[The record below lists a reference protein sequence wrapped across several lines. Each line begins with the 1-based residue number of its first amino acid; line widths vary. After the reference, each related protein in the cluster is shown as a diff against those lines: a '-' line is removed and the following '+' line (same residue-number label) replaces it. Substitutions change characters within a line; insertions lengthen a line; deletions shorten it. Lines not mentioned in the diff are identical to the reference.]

1 MVDHRG
7 HETHQPNQ
15 CNINTSITN
24 PVNDISVSNTISIG
38 NNNNNISTD
47 RFRDDNLE
55 EDETDEAEE
64 TTEVNNVNGEES
76 RNTHNYNNQTTDM
89 VKIKSNLS
97 SNTHQNDHSKSQNYD
112 EFDSKSGI
120 IYQKLDS
127 LKKPH
132 THTITTTTNS
142 TITNTTT
149 VTTTNST
156 IPLPVKLNIH
166 KENENNLEMSKDETM
181 RNLAKRTLA
190 IGIPGLHPSSH
201 KTLFIFSEENAIRK
215 YSKIIIEWGY
225 PFSLVIFMTF
235 DLVIH
240 VMMTS
245 TS

>member
-7 HETHQPNQ
+7 HEMHKSNQ
-15 CNINTSITN
+15 SNISTSNTSQF
-24 PVNDISVSNTISIG
+24 NDISVSNTVSIG
-38 NNNNNISTD
+38 NNNISTD

-64 TTEVNNVNGEES
+64 TIKVENVNNEEN
-76 RNTHNYNNQTTDM
+76 RITHNYNNQTTDI
-89 VKIKSNLS
+89 VKMKSGLS
-97 SNTHQNDHSKSQNYD
+97 NYTNQNDHSKSQNYD

-127 LKKPH
+127 FKKPY
-132 THTITTTTNS
+132 THTITTTTTNI
-142 TITNTTT
+142 TTNTITT

-156 IPLPVKLNIH
+156 IPLTVKLNIH

-181 RNLAKRTLA
+181 RNLARRTLA
-190 IGIPGLHPSSH
+190 IGIPGLHPSNH

-225 PFSLVIFMTF
+225 PFFFANFS
-235 DLVIH
+235 
-240 VMMTS
+240 
-245 TS
+245 

>member
-7 HETHQPNQ
+7 HEMHKSNQ
-15 CNINTSITN
+15 SNISTSVTSQ
-24 PVNDISVSNTISIG
+24 VNDISVSNTVCIG
-38 NNNNNISTD
+38 NNNISTD

-64 TTEVNNVNGEES
+64 TIKMENVNNEKN
-76 RNTHNYNNQTTDM
+76 RITHNYDNQTTDI
-89 VKIKSNLS
+89 VKMKSNLS
-97 SNTHQNDHSKSQNYD
+97 NYTNQNDHSKSQNYD

-127 LKKPH
+127 FKKPY
-132 THTITTTTNS
+132 THTITTTTTNI
-142 TITNTTT
+142 TTNTITT

-156 IPLPVKLNIH
+156 IPLTVKLNIH

-181 RNLAKRTLA
+181 RNLARRTLA
-190 IGIPGLHPSSH
+190 IGIPGLHPSNH

-225 PFSLVIFMTF
+225 PFFFANFS
-235 DLVIH
+235 
-240 VMMTS
+240 
-245 TS
+245 

>member
-7 HETHQPNQ
+7 HEMHKSNQ
-15 CNINTSITN
+15 SNISTSVTSQ
-24 PVNDISVSNTISIG
+24 VNDISVSNTVSIG
-38 NNNNNISTD
+38 NNNISTD

-64 TTEVNNVNGEES
+64 TIKVENVNNEEN
-76 RNTHNYNNQTTDM
+76 RITHNYDNQTTDI
-89 VKIKSNLS
+89 VKMKSGLS
-97 SNTHQNDHSKSQNYD
+97 NYTNQNDHSKSQNYD

-127 LKKPH
+127 FKKPY
-132 THTITTTTNS
+132 THTITTTTTNI
-142 TITNTTT
+142 TTNTITT

-156 IPLPVKLNIH
+156 IPLTVKLNIH

-181 RNLAKRTLA
+181 RNLARRTLA
-190 IGIPGLHPSSH
+190 IGIPGLHPSNH

-225 PFSLVIFMTF
+225 PFFFANFS
-235 DLVIH
+235 
-240 VMMTS
+240 
-245 TS
+245 

>member
-7 HETHQPNQ
+7 HEMHKSNQ
-15 CNINTSITN
+15 SNISTSITSQ
-24 PVNDISVSNTISIG
+24 VNDISVSNTVSIG
-38 NNNNNISTD
+38 NNNISTD

-64 TTEVNNVNGEES
+64 TIKVENVNNEEN
-76 RNTHNYNNQTTDM
+76 RITHNYNNQTTDI
-89 VKIKSNLS
+89 VKMKSGLS
-97 SNTHQNDHSKSQNYD
+97 NYTNQNDHSKSQNYD

-127 LKKPH
+127 FKKPY
-132 THTITTTTNS
+132 THTITTTTNI
-142 TITNTTT
+142 TTNTITT

-156 IPLPVKLNIH
+156 IPLTVKLNIH

-181 RNLAKRTLA
+181 RNLARRTLA
-190 IGIPGLHPSSH
+190 IGIPGLHPSNH

-225 PFSLVIFMTF
+225 PFFFANFS
-235 DLVIH
+235 
-240 VMMTS
+240 
-245 TS
+245 

>member
-7 HETHQPNQ
+7 HEMHKSNQ
-15 CNINTSITN
+15 SNISTSVTSQ
-24 PVNDISVSNTISIG
+24 VNDISVSNTVSIG
-38 NNNNNISTD
+38 NNNISTD

-64 TTEVNNVNGEES
+64 TIKVENVNNEEN
-76 RNTHNYNNQTTDM
+76 RITHNYDNQTTDL
-89 VKIKSNLS
+89 VKMKSGLS
-97 SNTHQNDHSKSQNYD
+97 NYTNQNDHSKSQNYD

-127 LKKPH
+127 FKKPY
-132 THTITTTTNS
+132 THTITTTTTNI
-142 TITNTTT
+142 TTNTITT

-156 IPLPVKLNIH
+156 IPLTVKLNIH

-181 RNLAKRTLA
+181 RNLARRTLA
-190 IGIPGLHPSSH
+190 IGIPGLHPSNH

-225 PFSLVIFMTF
+225 PFFFANFS
-235 DLVIH
+235 
-240 VMMTS
+240 
-245 TS
+245 

>member
-7 HETHQPNQ
+7 HEMHKSNQ
-15 CNINTSITN
+15 SNISTSITSQ
-24 PVNDISVSNTISIG
+24 VNDISVSNTVSIG
-38 NNNNNISTD
+38 NNNISTD

-64 TTEVNNVNGEES
+64 TIKVENVNNEEN
-76 RNTHNYNNQTTDM
+76 RITHNYNNQTTDI
-89 VKIKSNLS
+89 VKMKSGLS
-97 SNTHQNDHSKSQNYD
+97 NYTNQNDHSKSQNYD

-127 LKKPH
+127 FKKPY
-132 THTITTTTNS
+132 THTITTTTTNI
-142 TITNTTT
+142 TTNTITT

-156 IPLPVKLNIH
+156 IPLTVKLNIH

-181 RNLAKRTLA
+181 RNLARRTLA
-190 IGIPGLHPSSH
+190 IGIPGLHPSNH

-225 PFSLVIFMTF
+225 PFFFANFS
-235 DLVIH
+235 
-240 VMMTS
+240 
-245 TS
+245 

>member
-7 HETHQPNQ
+7 HEMHKSNQ
-15 CNINTSITN
+15 SNISTSVTSQ
-24 PVNDISVSNTISIG
+24 VNDISVSNTVSIG
-38 NNNNNISTD
+38 NNNISTD

-64 TTEVNNVNGEES
+64 TIKVENVNNEEN
-76 RNTHNYNNQTTDM
+76 RITHNYDNQTTDI
-89 VKIKSNLS
+89 VKMKSGLS
-97 SNTHQNDHSKSQNYD
+97 NYTNQNDHSKSQNYD

-127 LKKPH
+127 FKKPY
-132 THTITTTTNS
+132 THTITTTTTNI
-142 TITNTTT
+142 ITNTITT

-156 IPLPVKLNIH
+156 IPLTVKLNIH

-181 RNLAKRTLA
+181 RNLARRTLA
-190 IGIPGLHPSSH
+190 IGIPGLHPSNH

-225 PFSLVIFMTF
+225 PFFFANFS
-235 DLVIH
+235 
-240 VMMTS
+240 
-245 TS
+245 